1 MSGGGGSGS
10 DKGGGGGGPP
20 GGGATSLGSG
30 RDYSPSKPSAPPGGG
45 ATSLGSGRDYS
56 PTRKD
61 KEDAARANVREAQ
74 MQNQYYRART
84 QAAQVD
90 AEDEYDAPDKEH
102 FAKTQRQIKTT
113 SGKVVDTTMSQAE
126 YNKFN
131 KELNEYYGTEGVK
144 YEPYGRAGKGTVNL
158 TFAEHYKNVTTENPA
173 LKLTPTLA
181 FLKASGRNAKEY
193 LTSDY
198 GTYKYAGPGTDQG
211 GLLGRLGTGAT
222 QQETEREIMRNLAP
236 DAPYIVSGIEKPR
249 SSPAADFFAKMN
261 TNKNELFFNDQ
272 YNMAKTK
279 VQGILGT
286 PSPMRYLALNESPFY
301 NWLKDN
307 SLDKGIL

>member
-20 GGGATSLGSG
+20 SVMNP
-30 RDYSPSKPSAPPGGG
+30 PSKPSNNIPDRNRGSQQYTAPKTKT
-45 ATSLGSGRDYS
+45 TSPKVNYTTRD
-56 PTRKD
+56 D
-61 KEDAARANVREAQ
+61 VREQ
-74 MQNQYYRART
+74 QRGTNQYYRART
-84 QAAQVD
+84 QAAQVSSD
-90 AEDEYDAPDKEH
+90 DVYDAPDKEH

-113 SGKVVDTTMSQAE
+113 SGKVVNTTMSQAE

-198 GTYKYAGPGTDQG
+198 GTYKYAGPGTEQG
-211 GLLGRLGTGAT
+211 GFLGR
-222 QQETEREIMRNLAP
+222 
-236 DAPYIVSGIEKPR
+236 
-249 SSPAADFFAKMN
+249 
-261 TNKNELFFNDQ
+261 
-272 YNMAKTK
+272 
-279 VQGILGT
+279 
-286 PSPMRYLALNESPFY
+286 
-301 NWLKDN
+301 
-307 SLDKGIL
+307 